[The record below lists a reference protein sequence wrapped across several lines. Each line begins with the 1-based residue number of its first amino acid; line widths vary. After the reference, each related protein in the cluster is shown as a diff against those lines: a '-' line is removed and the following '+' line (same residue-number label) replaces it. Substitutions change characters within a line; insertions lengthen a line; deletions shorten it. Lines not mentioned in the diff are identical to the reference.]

1 MKISEAIKDLSNKVL
16 EDINNSGLHPSISK
30 LVLLNIVHNIEKFE
44 ESEQNSIK
52 EDK

>member
-1 MKISEAIKDLSNKVL
+1 MNISDAIKNLSNKIL

-30 LVLLNIVHNIEKFE
+30 LILLDIIHNIEKYE
-44 ESEQNSIK
+44 ESEKENI